1 MDAPTIIEE
10 TVKTHT
16 AALTLYA
23 RQFFEN
29 NSFHAAEEVVQEV
42 FHRLSR
48 LPSLPEN
55 LVGWLYTAVRNGAI
69 SAARSDKR
77 RERRESNWHGAN
89 WHGATRQPPLFQ
101 PDDDS
106 PLDSEKIALCLAKLD
121 GENREIVTLHL
132 WSDLPFSEIASLLG
146 KPKTTVYRQYK
157 EALEVLRGMLEEP

>member
-1 MDAPTIIEE
+1 MPTIIEE
-10 TVKTHT
+10 LVKTHA

-42 FHRLSR
+42 FHRLSQQ
-48 LPSLPEN
+48 PNLPEN
-55 LVGWLYTAVRNGAI
+55 PVAWLYTAVRNGAI

-77 RERRESNWHGAN
+77 RERREAY
-89 WHGATRQPPLFQ
+89 RQPPLFQ

-106 PLDSEKIALCLAKLD
+106 SLDTEKIAQCLAKLD
-121 GENREIVTLHL
+121 GEDREIVTLHL

-146 KPKTTVYRQYK
+146 KPKTTVYRRYQ